1 MTEYELVMVNQY
13 GDVEVYVYSS
23 LKDVADKIL
32 EGMEEAVA
40 EDLVLDLPEDTALF
54 RATLITTSDDGLYY
68 VVEEQHGRWRAR
80 HVIPASKADYYTTG
94 EEILSND
101 GGSSLYVRA
110 RAVRVRSVIYHEVFI
125 SRTQI
130 KDLEAELKAML
141 EGGQL

>member
-13 GDVEVYVYSS
+13 GDVEVYFFSS

-40 EDLVLDLPEDTALF
+40 EDLTLDLPEDTALF
-54 RATLITTSDDGLYY
+54 KATLITTSDDGLYY
-68 VVEEQHGRWRAR
+68 IVEEQHGRWQAR
-80 HVIPASKADYYTTG
+80 HVIPISKAAYYTAG
-94 EEILSND
+94 ERILSST
-101 GGSSLYVRA
+101 GSELYA
-110 RAVRVRSVIYHEVFI
+110 IGRAVRVRNVIYYEVFI

-141 EGGQL
+141 EGESP